1 MGEQLVRW
9 KQELDRWQN
18 EYIVDWQLH
27 FEQYKKYQ
35 SYRYADSDNAQCWS
49 TYGDVFGECDF

>member
-35 SYRYADSDNAQCWS
+35 SYRYADSDNAQC
-49 TYGDVFGECDF
+49 